1 MPVGRP
7 RDDRVDA
14 SVVDATRTLLLEGGL
29 PAVTVAAVAARAGAS
44 KAAIYRRYPSKLHLV
59 FAAAIHDVD
68 VATPPDHGS
77 LAADLTALL
86 GDIAAS
92 LDNPVSRR
100 VLPAML
106 LELDADDDVTE
117 RLSRTFVAREHEIIG
132 EVLDRAV
139 ARGELPSKPDVAE
152 VQAHLVGPVFAWI
165 YVLRRPVDNAW
176 LVRHAALLVRAWRP
190 AAPTVTA
197 RPRAH

>member
-1 MPVGRP
+1 MGRP
-7 RDDRVDA
+7 RDHRVDA
-14 SVVDATRTLLLEGGL
+14 SVVAATRTLLLEGGL
-29 PAVTVAAVAARAGAS
+29 AAVTVAAVAARAGVG
-44 KAAIYRRYPSKLHLV
+44 KAAIYRRYPTKLHLV

-68 VATPPDHGS
+68 VPTPPDHGS
-77 LAADLTALL
+77 LRADLTALL

-92 LDNPVSRR
+92 LDNPVARR

-132 EVLDRAV
+132 EVLDRAE

-152 VQAHLVGPVFAWI
+152 AQAHLVGPVFAWI
-165 YVLRRPVDNAW
+165 YVLRRPVDQAW
-176 LVRHAALLVRAWRP
+176 LARHAQLLVRAWSTDVAAIPP
-190 AAPTVTA
+190 AG
-197 RPRAH
+197 